1 MMKSFKENVSQAA
14 KMRNNLKDT
23 LLKGLILSTNSE
35 MDKNGDKL
43 DLVQLNTTYYL
54 LGYVHHTRKD
64 QIYCECCFDFL
75 TTEQNELPNDFYAA
89 YITKLKSQGFL
100 RFASLGMYYTFAKVE
115 KILQDHFKT
124 DKAYLR
130 DSFEKVI
137 KEVATNGLGI
147 PKICCESHRES
158 MFSFLVYEYIEIRY
172 HIESK
177 RYKNSVVQQLKE
189 EQQKLRKLGKMVK

>member
-43 DLVQLNTTYYL
+43 DLVQSNSTYYL
-54 LGYVHHTRKD
+54 LGYVLHTRKD
-64 QIYCECCFDFL
+64 QINCECCFDSL

-100 RFASLGMYYTFAKVE
+100 RFASSGMYYTFAKVE
-115 KILQDHFKT
+115 KFLQDHFKT
-124 DKAYLR
+124 
-130 DSFEKVI
+130 EKVI

-158 MFSFLVYEYIEIRY
+158 MFSFLVNEYIEIRY

>member
-43 DLVQLNTTYYL
+43 DLVQSNSTYYL
-54 LGYVHHTRKD
+54 LGYVLHTRKD
-64 QIYCECCFDFL
+64 QINCECCFDSL

-189 EQQKLRKLGKMVK
+189 EQQKLRKLGTMVK